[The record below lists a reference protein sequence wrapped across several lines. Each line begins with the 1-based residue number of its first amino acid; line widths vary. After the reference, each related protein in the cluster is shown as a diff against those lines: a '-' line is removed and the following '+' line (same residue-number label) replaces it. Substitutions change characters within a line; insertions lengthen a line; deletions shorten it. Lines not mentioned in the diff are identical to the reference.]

1 MLTLSAVS
9 RMALGKRDTSY
20 GWVWRNS
27 RAAQA
32 EFRAIVDV
40 ARRYIAEPPPLDDC
54 FSDFP
59 HCDAA
64 DAVLTGERGAL
75 SQHVIYGL
83 ARVLNF
89 NCYLEVGTRYGYS
102 IGAVMAASRSLRRA
116 VTIDPF
122 VNPDE
127 IRANLATLNR
137 PDVDVQIVTQ
147 MSRDFDTEERFD
159 AIYVDGDHS
168 YEAAFGDLMQYW
180 HYVRAGGLML
190 VDDTINRRADG
201 QATRQLIGVRWA
213 VRDFLQQTDDIAAA
227 VTALPTYSG
236 FAIIQKAD

>member
-1 MLTLSAVS
+1 M
-9 RMALGKRDTSY
+9 
-20 GWVWRNS
+20 
-27 RAAQA
+27 
-32 EFRAIVDV
+32 DV
-40 ARRYIAEPPPLDDC
+40 ARRHIAEPPQLADW
-54 FSDFP
+54 FGDFP

-75 SQHVIYGL
+75 SQHVIFGL

-89 NCYLEVGTRYGYS
+89 NSYLEVGTRYGYS

-127 IRANLATLNR
+127 IGTNLATLNR
-137 PDVDVQIVTQ
+137 PDVDVQMLTQ
-147 MSRDFDTEERFD
+147 MSRDFDTDERFD
-159 AIYVDGDHS
+159 AVYVDGDHS
-168 YEAAFGDLMQYW
+168 YEAAFGDLVQYW
-180 HYVRAGGLML
+180 HYVRPGGLML

-201 QATRQLIGVRWA
+201 QATRQLIGVWWA

-236 FAIIQKAD
+236 FAIMQKAD